1 VARTPA
7 DVGAAAS
14 VAALCGRADTR
25 RTMRT
30 ADAPD
35 GGESDEDLM
44 LAYARGSHAAFE
56 RLYAR
61 HRGGTYRYLLRHTG
75 DVAGAEEMHQDLW
88 MKVVRAADGYR
99 PDARF
104 ATWLYTLARN
114 RLVDHWRSR
123 RGAHLTSLE
132 DEGVAAA
139 VEAATGDGPAA
150 ADPLAI
156 AIERQAGRR
165 LVSALSGVPPAQR
178 DAFLLHVEGGL
189 TLSEIAALN
198 GASVETVKSRLR
210 YAYGKLRAALEDLQ

>member
-1 VARTPA
+1 
-7 DVGAAAS
+7 
-14 VAALCGRADTR
+14 
-25 RTMRT
+25 MHM
-30 ADAPD
+30 ADAKG

-44 LAYARGSHAAFE
+44 LAFARGSHAAFE

-61 HRGGTYRYLLRHTG
+61 HRSGTYRYLLRHTG
-75 DVAGAEEMHQDLW
+75 DVSGAEEMHQDIW
-88 MKVVRAADGYR
+88 MKVVRAAGGYS

-104 ATWLYTLARN
+104 TTWLYTLARN

-123 RGAHLTSLE
+123 RGAHLASLD

-139 VEAATGDGPAA
+139 VEAATDEAPAA

-165 LVSALSGVPPAQR
+165 LVSALYCVPAAQR
-178 DAFLLHVEGGL
+178 DAFLLHIEGGL
-189 TLSEIAALN
+189 TLSEIAALS